1 MFVTHWNKFNEG
13 SIKFICSPE
22 FQVNYSNQV
31 FETFAVGINIITMK
45 LCIGTNIGQDRSP
58 AVLASNG
65 NAAVNVE
72 AVPRDVIGGGVKGK
86 EPFLTG
92 RRRER
97 WAGRI
102 DQTTECACARACAC
116 V

>member
-1 MFVTHWNKFNEG
+1 MKAQLNLFARLSSSLLINYV
-13 SIKFICSPE
+13 
-22 FQVNYSNQV
+22 YSNQV

-97 WAGRI
+97 WAGRRI